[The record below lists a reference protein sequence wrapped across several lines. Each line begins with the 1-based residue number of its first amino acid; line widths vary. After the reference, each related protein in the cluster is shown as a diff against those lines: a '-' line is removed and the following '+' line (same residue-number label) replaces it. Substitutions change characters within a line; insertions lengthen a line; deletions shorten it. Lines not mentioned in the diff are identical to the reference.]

1 MGSIYFSISLGS
13 IYNTISHRITISMTV
28 TTRPRRGYSNTV
40 LIRENVSII
49 LFYIMADIISLQSK
63 HLIHGFFEGY
73 KIVIRILKLQ
83 VMTQGFDQNTV
94 KLILK
99 ELNFTS

>member
-1 MGSIYFSISLGS
+1 
-13 IYNTISHRITISMTV
+13 
-28 TTRPRRGYSNTV
+28 
-40 LIRENVSII
+40 
-49 LFYIMADIISLQSK
+49 MADIISLQSK

-99 ELNFTS
+99 EFNFTSWQGQLEALYKVISHFFVSLVDMGERDHLRRVLIPQGEDG